1 MATEVPELSA
11 SEPADSTAGA
21 AAENAKAPASTAA
34 AAIFFNIDMFLN
46 TSRIRYKAS
55 TVLVDTHC
63 KMFSTGTVKHSSN

>member
-1 MATEVPELSA
+1 
-11 SEPADSTAGA
+11 
-21 AAENAKAPASTAA
+21 
-34 AAIFFNIDMFLN
+34 MFLN